1 MNKQFVKNVYE
12 KTPRGIK
19 KLFSRTIRN
28 LLINN
33 KVFKKQYDLLVRAEQ
48 MTSSEVD
55 TIQQQELKKICIYA
69 YENCDFYKNEF
80 DKNGFNPYD
89 FTVDDFICKVPII
102 DKDIVLNNIE
112 GINSPVIDDSYEA
125 VTGGSSGK
133 RLVVNT
139 TMECLYKEYAFVYH
153 HYTKFTKPYD
163 YKRSSLAYIGG
174 YGDTLISE
182 NPLYAMRIYNS
193 MARKLAAARKSEHVF
208 EGLERLADGDRLG
221 RHAQVLRQFQRVVAG
236 MAAGIRPGQQHAV
249 HMVGPESIDAHDGHD
264 AGVDAPG
271 KPHERLQEARAFR
284 VFLQRLHT
292 EAVPVF
298 RLHTRACPTNSTE
311 WRGCAR
317 RAIRPRLPPRRPW
330 WRRWGRWARAGSAG
344 ARPLRTRRGRS
355 RTRASCPPC

>member
-28 LLINN
+28 RLINN

-55 TIQQQELKKICIYA
+55 TIQQQELKEICIYA

-153 HYTKFTKPYD
+153 HYTKFTI
-163 YKRSSLAYIGG
+163 KR
-174 YGDTLISE
+174 
-182 NPLYAMRIYNS
+182 
-193 MARKLAAARKSEHVF
+193 
-208 EGLERLADGDRLG
+208 
-221 RHAQVLRQFQRVVAG
+221 
-236 MAAGIRPGQQHAV
+236 
-249 HMVGPESIDAHDGHD
+249 
-264 AGVDAPG
+264 
-271 KPHERLQEARAFR
+271 
-284 VFLQRLHT
+284 
-292 EAVPVF
+292 
-298 RLHTRACPTNSTE
+298 
-311 WRGCAR
+311 
-317 RAIRPRLPPRRPW
+317 
-330 WRRWGRWARAGSAG
+330 
-344 ARPLRTRRGRS
+344 
-355 RTRASCPPC
+355 